1 MKTYKIIYILS
12 LLLFVSCEK
21 LLEVDVP
28 ENQIPNE
35 AVFETVQTANAA
47 LSELYAGLWNSSPI
61 AGDQSG
67 TLLGSYTDDLTFY
80 GTNSNSG
87 LAEINLNQQTESN
100 TTISTYWAS
109 AYRLIY
115 LSNAIMEGT
124 EKSVSISSADKE
136 RIIGEALLA
145 RSILFFYLQQLF
157 GDIPIPT
164 STDYQLN
171 QSLSRTPSATV
182 LAQLK
187 DDLAMSVTML
197 PDTYRS
203 SERVIPNR
211 KVAQLMLA
219 KIYMLQSQWSQAE
232 NLLKLIVQ
240 NPMYQFE
247 NDITKVF
254 LKSGNHIIWQLK
266 PKNSGDPTKEVN
278 IYYFI
283 NAAPSNYALSQNLT
297 NVFTVNDK
305 RKAQWTTAVTVGTNT
320 WYRADKYKNRTNNA
334 NEYSIVFRLEE
345 AYLLLAEVLT
355 QQDKIVEALSYI
367 NATRQRAQL
376 TALTMPISKQSL
388 LNEILLENRKEFFTE
403 MGHRFLDLKRLGRLN
418 DLLITKP
425 NWQNFHMLW
434 PLPQKELLLNQ
445 NLNPQNSGY

>member
-305 RKAQWTTAVTVGTNT
+305 RKPSG
-320 WYRADKYKNRTNNA
+320 
-334 NEYSIVFRLEE
+334 
-345 AYLLLAEVLT
+345 
-355 QQDKIVEALSYI
+355 QQ
-367 NATRQRAQL
+367 Q
-376 TALTMPISKQSL
+376 
-388 LNEILLENRKEFFTE
+388 
-403 MGHRFLDLKRLGRLN
+403 
-418 DLLITKP
+418 
-425 NWQNFHMLW
+425 
-434 PLPQKELLLNQ
+434 
-445 NLNPQNSGY
+445 